1 MPPVKKRTKYTAAQK
16 KLCGTR
22 CGLSLASVNQYV
34 SQYQLDAS
42 DPERFFI
49 QWQAVKKDDTPK
61 DIDEAEAKKKLAIE
75 KAHKME
81 VDRKRA
87 QLELSVKEGQ
97 TISIADEAQLYAR
110 LGLVIKSTLESLPRT
125 TSIMLEGKTAKQIE
139 GVLEGKVREILTQL
153 ANIKK

>member
-1 MPPVKKRTKYTAAQK
+1 MVKYSTAQK
-16 KLCGTR
+16 KKCALA
-22 CGLSLASVNQYV
+22 CGLSLQTISKYV
-34 SQYQLDAS
+34 SEEGFDAS
-42 DPERFFI
+42 SPAKF
-49 QWQAVKKDDTPK
+49 KKEWLEFKEGNSTAQPL

-97 TISIADEAQLYAR
+97 TIAIADEAQLYAR

-125 TSIMLEGKTAKQIE
+125 TSIMLEGKTPKQIE
-139 GVLEGKVREILTQL
+139 SVLEGKVREILTQL

>member
-1 MPPVKKRTKYTAAQK
+1 MPPVRKRTKYTAAQK

-97 TISIADEAQLYAR
+97 TIAIADEAQLYAR